1 MKYMAVLALGAM
13 TAVPAMAQIA
23 PAQTAPAQG
32 AAATASASPTVG
44 ATIYDSAGV
53 AIGQV
58 TSVTADAAVVN
69 TGTAQVALPLT
80 SIGKGPSGPSIA
92 MTKAALDAAAAAQ
105 QQQAKG
111 ALQSR
116 LVAGTQVKGR
126 DAQNVIGTI
135 KSSDAANVVVTAS
148 NGRDVQLPVS
158 GFSAAPDGS
167 IIIGLTAEQ
176 FNAAAGTGATAS
188 TGTTAPGA
196 TAATGTTAAAG
207 ADTASTT
214 TTTKTTSTTK
224 KKTR

>member
-1 MKYMAVLALGAM
+1 MAVLALGAM
-13 TAVPAMAQIA
+13 TAVPAMAQTA

>member
-13 TAVPAMAQIA
+13 TAVPAMAQTA

-32 AAATASASPTVG
+32 AAATASAGPTVG

-176 FNAAAGTGATAS
+176 FNAAAGTGATA
-188 TGTTAPGA
+188 
-196 TAATGTTAAAG
+196 
-207 ADTASTT
+207 
-214 TTTKTTSTTK
+214 
-224 KKTR
+224 

>member
-13 TAVPAMAQIA
+13 TAVPAMAQTA
-23 PAQTAPAQG
+23 PAQTAPAT
-32 AAATASASPTVG
+32 TASAAPTVG

-126 DAQNVIGTI
+126 NAQNVIGTI
-135 KSSDAANVVVTAS
+135 KSADAANVIVTAS

-188 TGTTAPGA
+188 TGATAPGA
-196 TAATGTTAAAG
+196 TAATDTTAAAG